1 MLARGFAIWLPATAR
16 KSGATT
22 TRRESRS
29 VRARILEPLLALD
42 VWHWFRSLGGPG
54 LILLALLDNSVIP
67 LPGSLDAMVILLAA
81 YQRNLWPYYGFMA
94 TVGAVFGGFLTF
106 RLGEKGEE
114 KTLEKK
120 IGKKRAEKL
129 YKRFRKRGFSTLA
142 ISCIMPPP
150 FPMAPVLVAAGAM
163 HYPRKKF
170 FASVSLGRGIR
181 YMGVAYLGHVYGKG
195 IISTLSR
202 YYKPLLWAF
211 IGLAVLGGIGALLYF
226 LWYRPKRQREER
238 ARGEKVEQFP
248 LPHHHDKRKES
259 GQEIP
264 PKKKSGSG

>member
-1 MLARGFAIWLPATAR
+1 V
-16 KSGATT
+16 
-22 TRRESRS
+22 RS
-29 VRARILEPLLALD
+29 RILESLLALQ

-54 LILLALLDNSVIP
+54 LILLAILDNSVIP

-81 YQRNLWPYYGFMA
+81 YQRDLWPYYGFMA

-114 KTLEKK
+114 KTLERR
-120 IGKKRAEKL
+120 IGKSRAEKV
-129 YKRFRKRGFSTLA
+129 YERFRKRGFFTLA

-150 FPMAPVLVAAGAM
+150 FPMSPVLLAAGAM

-181 YMGVAYLGHVYGKG
+181 YFGLAYLAHVYGKG
-195 IISTLSR
+195 IISSLSK
-202 YYKPLLWAF
+202 YYEPLLYAF
-211 IGLAVLGGIGALLYF
+211 IALGLLGGLGALLYF
-226 LWYRPKRQREER
+226 KWYRPKRQREER

-248 LPHHHDKRKES
+248 LPNHHEKTSRHETTSKKRRH
-259 GQEIP
+259 G
-264 PKKKSGSG
+264 

>member
-1 MLARGFAIWLPATAR
+1 M
-16 KSGATT
+16 
-22 TRRESRS
+22 
-29 VRARILEPLLALD
+29 RAPILEWLLALD

-54 LILLALLDNSVIP
+54 LILLAILDNSVVP

-94 TVGAVFGGFLTF
+94 TVGAVLGGFLTY

-120 IGKKRAEKL
+120 IGKKRAEKV
-129 YKRFRKRGFSTLA
+129 YARFQKRGFSTLA

-150 FPMAPVLVAAGAM
+150 FPMSPVLLAAGAL

-181 YMGVAYLGHVYGKG
+181 YMGVAYLGHVYGQG
-195 IISTLSR
+195 IISALSK
-202 YYKPLLWAF
+202 YYKPLLYSF
-211 IGLAVLGGIGALLYF
+211 IGLGVLAGIGALLYF
-226 LWYRPKRQREER
+226 KWYRPKRQREER
-238 ARGEKVEQFP
+238 AQGQKVEQFP
-248 LPHHHDKRKES
+248 LPHRHPTGTGA
-259 GQEIP
+259 GQQSP
-264 PKKKSGSG
+264 PQKKSGSG